1 MPSERIIAS
10 LFVIAIVGLIASS
23 AMSII
28 QAHNSTGSMSIVF
41 IVLLVAVVLVLAGRR
56 RR

>member
-28 QAHNSTGSMSIVF
+28 QAHDSTGSMSIVF

>member
-28 QAHNSTGSMSIVF
+28 QTPNSTGSMSIVF
-41 IVLLVAVVLVLAGRR
+41 IVLLVAVVLVVAGRR